1 MLLSTLYFKFVS
13 RAKATSM
20 TSRTNSQSSYPYIV
34 VNTAS
39 TNYHITAMGPNN

>member
-1 MLLSTLYFKFVS
+1 MLLSTLYFKFVL
-13 RAKATSM
+13 RAKATSV